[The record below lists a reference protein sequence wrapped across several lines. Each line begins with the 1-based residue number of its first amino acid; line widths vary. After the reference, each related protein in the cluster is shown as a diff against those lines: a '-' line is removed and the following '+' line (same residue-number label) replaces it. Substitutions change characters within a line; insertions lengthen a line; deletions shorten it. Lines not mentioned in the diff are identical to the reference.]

1 MLATDF
7 ACAAVSGTTCAGGR
21 PWDANTASAKDED
34 ELSGSAFAE
43 SLLLG
48 FFEVTIGEFPPDA
61 ETGIFV
67 AGSDDIPGAQLVVG
81 ARAFALRALFDAKK
95 SANNEIDATVDA
107 NGAGAL

>member
-21 PWDANTASAKDED
+21 LCDANTASARDED
-34 ELSGSAFAE
+34 ELSRSAFAE
-43 SLLLG
+43 FLLLEC
-48 FFEVTIGEFPPDA
+48 FEVTIGEFPPHS

-67 AGSDDIPGAQLVVG
+67 AGSDGISGAQLVVG
-81 ARAFALRALFDAKK
+81 ARAFAFGALFDAKK
-95 SANNEIDATVDA
+95 SANNDIDAIVDA